1 MTKIRINE
9 KYHIEV
15 DRFNYTLVETIK
27 YVNKKGEADER
38 DNQLGFYPSLESAL
52 VALSRLMTIR
62 ERETYLLDEYIIQ
75 SIECSKTIRNSLKLN
90 VKDLEE
96 LK

>member
-1 MTKIRINE
+1 MTKIKINE

-38 DNQLGFYPSLESAL
+38 DNQIGFYPSLESAL

-62 ERETYLLDEYIIQ
+62 ERETYSLDEYITQ

>member
-1 MTKIRINE
+1 MTKIKINE

-15 DRFNYTLVETIK
+15 DRYNYTLVETIK
-27 YVNKKGEADER
+27 YVNKKGEDDER
-38 DNQLGFYPSLESAL
+38 DNPLGYYPALESAL
-52 VALSRLMTIR
+52 ISLSHLMTIR
-62 ERETYLLDEYIIQ
+62 ERETYSLDEYINQ
-75 SIECSKTIRNSLKLN
+75 SIESSKTIRNSLKLK

>member
-1 MTKIRINE
+1 MTKIKINE

-15 DRFNYTLVETIK
+15 DRYNYTLVETIK

-38 DNQLGFYPSLESAL
+38 DNPLGYYPALQNAL
-52 VALSRLMTIR
+52 VALSHLMAVE
-62 ERETYLLDEYIIQ
+62 EREAYSISEYISQ
-75 SIECSKTIRNSLKLN
+75 SIESSKTIRNSLKLK

>member
-1 MTKIRINE
+1 MTTIIINE

-15 DRFNYTLVETIK
+15 DRYNYTLVETIK
-27 YVNKKGEADER
+27 YVNKKGKDDER
-38 DNQLGFYPSLESAL
+38 DNPLGYYPSLENAL
-52 VALSRLMTIR
+52 VALSRLMTVR
-62 ERETYLLDEYIIQ
+62 EREIYLLDEYITQ

>member
-1 MTKIRINE
+1 MTKIKINE

-15 DRFNYTLVETIK
+15 DRYNYTLVETIK
-27 YVNKKGEADER
+27 YVNKKGEDDER
-38 DNQLGFYPSLESAL
+38 DNPLGFYPSLESAL

-62 ERETYLLDEYIIQ
+62 ERETYSLDEYITQ
-75 SIECSKTIRNSLKLN
+75 SIESSKTIRNSLKLK

>member
-1 MTKIRINE
+1 MTKIKINE

-15 DRFNYTLVETIK
+15 DRYNYTLVETIK

-38 DNQLGFYPSLESAL
+38 DNPLGYYPALESAL
-52 VALSRLMTIR
+52 VALSHLMTVR
-62 ERETYLLDEYIIQ
+62 ERETYSLDEYITQ